1 MYDKNNTSV
10 QDACLMSE
18 QAFRYHQTQRLQNL
32 ELNDQNELRETARNY
47 RLMERDAHKSMLRQQ
62 EYAVKQLQRVKSS
75 EILETGH
82 GIILLTKNGDKKV
95 LKNQL
100 LLNCH
105 IQRLFRF
112 KRYVVGTCFWQLSIK
127 NGSQEIFS
135 ELYPVEF
142 LQSLSKLKTTIL
154 SRFDCTVSPNDKTM
168 LWNWLRAKL
177 FDLYEEA
184 EMVEL
189 PFLAGWFLICGKWRF
204 WVQSEEVDL
213 LAGEIISQFTM
224 EAFCK
229 KSGKEVT
236 DNLLDMFSYIENSA
250 SLSVLL
256 IFSLLALTSRLAAD
270 SPPPMGLTLI
280 GRNSVKLAKRFLS
293 TMGCEAGWDV
303 INLDS
308 DRIGLVR
315 KAVSRL
321 QDTPII
327 LASVASNSRSTQNRL
342 QEIMS
347 WLDSGLME
355 GQKITFP
362 FIFCLQN
369 FSPVYPLDNT
379 IVLALDEMQ
388 ISDDFKVFGE
398 LQEFIIQQ
406 VENGGE
412 YWAGEFRNRYG
423 KLQKILSDEER
434 ETVLHI
440 GKAVTSTVLKML
452 DLEGERQ
459 EKIQEFF
466 DMGLD
471 KIKRQLTAGSNT
483 LLETFRQ
490 AVMKLVDTGILFVRS
505 RQPDAGVPDS
515 SSDSKPNTEVI
526 YYDDS
531 HYYFPKPA
539 FQEIGRQYDLDS
551 KSILFIKQ
559 QLISE
564 GFVKQYRATGGRCSE
579 LEADIF
585 VGNAGSKRKLSVF
598 AIKKEFWDTAGGIA
612 LYERS
617 DGLNENFMRR

>member
-18 QAFRYHQTQRLQNL
+18 QEFRYHQTQRLQNL
-32 ELNDQNELRETARNY
+32 ELNDQNELRETARNC

-82 GIILLTKNGDKKV
+82 GIILLTKSGDEKV
-95 LKNQL
+95 LRNQL
-100 LLNCH
+100 LLSCH
-105 IQRLFRF
+105 IKRLFRF
-112 KRYVVGTCFWQLSIK
+112 KRCVVGTCFWLLSIK
-127 NGSQEIFS
+127 SGSQEMFS
-135 ELYPVEF
+135 GLYPVEF
-142 LQSLSKLKTTIL
+142 LQSLCKLKTTIL

-168 LWNWLRAKL
+168 LWNWLREKL
-177 FDLYEEA
+177 FGLYEEA

-189 PFLAGWFLICGKWRF
+189 PFLAGWFLICGKWHF

-224 EAFCK
+224 DTFCK
-229 KSGKEVT
+229 KQGKEVT
-236 DNLLDMFSYIENSA
+236 DNLLGMFSYIENSA
-250 SLSVLL
+250 ILSVLL
-256 IFSLLALTSRLAAD
+256 IFRLLALTSRLAAD

-280 GRNSVKLAKRFLS
+280 GRNSVKLAKRLLS

-308 DRIGLVR
+308 DRLGLIR

-327 LASVASNSRSTQNRL
+327 IASVASNNRSTQNRL

-347 WLDSGLME
+347 WLDAGLME

-379 IVLALDEMQ
+379 VVLALDEMQ
-388 ISDDFKVFGE
+388 IPDDFKAFGE

-412 YWAGEFRNRYG
+412 YWAGEFRSRYG
-423 KLQKILSDEER
+423 KLQQILPYEAR
-434 ETVLHI
+434 ETILHI
-440 GKAVTSTVLKML
+440 SKAVVPTVLKML
-452 DLEGERQ
+452 DSEGEGQ

-466 DMGLD
+466 DAGLD
-471 KIKRQLTAGSNT
+471 EIRRQFTAGSNT
-483 LLETFRQ
+483 LLELFKRGVIEL
-490 AVMKLVDTGILFVRS
+490 ADSGILPIRGLQMNASVS
-505 RQPDAGVPDS
+505 DS
-515 SSDSKPNTEVI
+515 SDLKPDTKAV
-526 YYDDS
+526 YYDDL
-531 HYYFPKPA
+531 HYYFSKTV
-539 FQEIGRQYDLDS
+539 FQEIGVRCGLDG
-551 KSILFIKQ
+551 KSLLFIKQ
-559 QLISE
+559 QLVDA
-564 GFVKQYRATGGRCSE
+564 GFVKQYRKTGRRCSE
-579 LEADIF
+579 LGVDIF
-585 VGNAGSKRKLSVF
+585 VGNIGSKKKLSVF

-612 LYERS
+612 LYERN
-617 DGLNENFMRR
+617 DG